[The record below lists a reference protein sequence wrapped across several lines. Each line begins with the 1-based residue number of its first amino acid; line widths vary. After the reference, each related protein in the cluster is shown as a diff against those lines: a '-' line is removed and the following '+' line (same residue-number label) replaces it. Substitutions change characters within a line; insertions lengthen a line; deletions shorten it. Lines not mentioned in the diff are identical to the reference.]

1 MAPCVRRGVGAG
13 AFSVARRRQ
22 LALIK
27 LEDANDRLSPTVP
40 LGNEAEFREA
50 VAPFNTATDRLGQN
64 GTHSAGSIT
73 FYGPGLAIEVVP
85 VDGKVRQA
93 LVYCQ
98 DEDFAWPVLY
108 RMCKGNG
115 WKLQDMETGQM
126 FG

>member
-1 MAPCVRRGVGAG
+1 M
-13 AFSVARRRQ
+13 ARRRQ

-27 LEDANDRLSPTVP
+27 LEDPDDRLSPTVA
-40 LGNEAEFREA
+40 LGSESEFREA
-50 VAPFNTATDRLGQN
+50 VAPFNTATDRLGET
-64 GTHSAGSIT
+64 GAHAAGSIT

-85 VDGKVRQA
+85 VDGLVRQA

-98 DEDFAWPVLY
+98 NEDFAWPVLY
-108 RMCKGNG
+108 GICKGNG